1 MSRSKIHSRPPMERM
16 LRIHQAI
23 QQGKFPNATLLAEQ
37 LEVSK
42 KSIHRD
48 IEFMRDRLD
57 LPVEYD
63 PVRYGYFYTEEVSGF
78 PTFTVT
84 EGEMVAL
91 LVAEKALQQ
100 YRGTTFEKPLISAFQ
115 KIEEALPDTISLNL
129 SEWDESISF
138 RTSAIPQLD
147 LDVFDRLAKAVS
159 KHKQLI
165 LQYRKPGQKTAEPRK
180 VDPYHLANINGE
192 WFLFAQC
199 HLRNDLRTFVP
210 SRIQGID
217 ETGETFVRP
226 KKFSIEDRLQGSFGV
241 HSGKENFK
249 VVIHFSHMV
258 SDYIREKTWHPSQK
272 LEPLPDDGV
281 ELTLSLSSL
290 VEIHRWVLGWGEQA
304 TVIEPASLKNRIL
317 KSAQDILTKYQDS
330 DEQLHRE

>member
-23 QQGKFPNATLLAEQ
+23 QSGKLPNATHLAEQ

-63 PVRYGYFYTEEVSGF
+63 PVKYGYYYTEEVGGF

-100 YRGTTFEKPLISAFQ
+100 YRGTTFEKPLLSAFR

-129 SEWDESISF
+129 SAWDDSISF

-147 LDVFDRLAKAVS
+147 LDIFDHLAKAVS
-159 KHKQLI
+159 KHKQLD
-165 LQYRKPGQKTAEPRK
+165 LQYRKPGQKTPEPRK

-192 WFLFAQC
+192 WFLFAHC

-210 SRIQGID
+210 SRIQAIQ
-217 ETGETFVRP
+217 ETGETFERP
-226 KKFSIEDRLQGSFGV
+226 KQFSIDDRLQGSFGV
-241 HSGKENFK
+241 LSGKENFK
-249 VVIHFSHMV
+249 VVIRFSHLIA
-258 SDYIREKTWHPSQK
+258 DYIREKTWHPSQK
-272 LEPLPDDGV
+272 LNSIPDDGV

-290 VEIHRWVLGWGEQA
+290 IEIHRWVLGWGEQA
-304 TVIEPASLKNRIL
+304 TVIEPQALKDRIL
-317 KSAQDILTKYQDS
+317 KSAEEILATYS
-330 DEQLHRE
+330 ISS